1 MNMTVHIYPIRFTIN
16 LVSSLELIEKIFHA
30 NYNF

>member
-1 MNMTVHIYPIRFTIN
+1 MDVTVHIYPIRFTIN
-16 LVSSLELIEKIFHA
+16 LVSSLELIEKIFCT

>member
-1 MNMTVHIYPIRFTIN
+1 MDVTVHIYPISFTIN

-30 NYNF
+30 NFNF